1 MPFPDAVP
9 STMRFTDRVAV
20 ITGGG
25 HGIGRASAA
34 RIAAEGGTAIIWDQD
49 ADAAQTSADSISR
62 SGGRAHATAVDVA
75 VENQVSEAVAQLVQS
90 HGRIDVLVNN
100 AGYLSR
106 GTAVTQT
113 VEEWDHTFA
122 VNIRGTFLVSRAVL
136 PVMLDQ
142 GAGAI
147 VNIASTAG
155 LVGEAETAAYGATKG
170 AIVNFTRQLAADFSR
185 QGVRVNCVCPGWV
198 PTGFNDPFLVD
209 LSEREVQEM
218 ISGQVPIGRQGTPE
232 EIAAAVA
239 FLASDDASFI
249 VGQALGVDGGVSV
262 CR

>member
-1 MPFPDAVP
+1 MPLNDAVH
-9 STMRFTDRVAV
+9 TALRFTDRIAV

-34 RIAAEGGTAIIWDQD
+34 RIAAEGGTVVIWDRDAAAAQD
-49 ADAAQTSADSISR
+49 AADSIVV
-62 SGGRAHATAVDVA
+62 SGGRAHAATVDVA
-75 VENQVSEAVAQLVQS
+75 VEDQVLEAVEQIVQS

-136 PVMLDQ
+136 PGMLDQ
-142 GAGAI
+142 GAGTI

-170 AIVNFTRQLAADFSR
+170 AIVNFTRQLAADFTR
-185 QGVRVNCVCPGWV
+185 RGVRVNCICPGWV
-198 PTGFNDPFLVD
+198 PTGFNDPFLMD
-209 LSEREVQEM
+209 LSEQEVQDM

-249 VGQALGVDGGVSV
+249 VGQSLGVDGGVSV